1 MIEDQESDRVVDK
14 VGEKVEKQSDMVLQI
29 EGRQALV

>member
-1 MIEDQESDRVVDK
+1 VIKEIERVVDK

-29 EGRQALV
+29 EGQQALV